1 MVCSC
6 LFSVV
11 RCGCV
16 VCCGGGCV
24 GGIGGGCGGC
34 SCVGLSCLFVHLCVT
49 CYVLGVVCCVVA
61 SCCVVLCCVVASLAV
76 VVAVIAHAFVV
87 AVVMRVSK
95 IEPCMFQYK
104 LLRGNTANGSLKQL
118 LLM

>member
-1 MVCSC
+1 MVA
-6 LFSVV
+6 
-11 RCGCV
+11 
-16 VCCGGGCV
+16 
-24 GGIGGGCGGC
+24 
-34 SCVGLSCLFVHLCVT
+34 LFVVVVV
-49 CYVLGVVCCVVA
+49 VLVVLVAVVVVA
-61 SCCVVLCCVVASLAV
+61 RVWACLVCLSTCVLRVMCWVLCAVSLRRVVSCCVVSWRRLAV